1 MRLPHTLVNTSP
13 ARSLNAGPAF
23 THLNEREPMPRQ
35 PQLTPRQLAIVDT
48 VRSLLASRGYPP
60 TVREIGDSV
69 GLKSPSS
76 VKHQLDSLIQLG
88 IFSHDPRRSRTL
100 EVTPLGMSLDTET
113 GEYTRSSILHSLP
126 SSASESSEFAPATAT
141 VSVPLVGRIAA
152 GAPILADQHI
162 EDVFALP
169 RQLTGSGELF
179 MLQVS
184 GDSMVDAAIC
194 DGDWVV
200 VRRQPNAEQGEI
212 VAAMIDGEATVKVLS
227 RTDGHQWLLP
237 RNPDYSPIPA
247 DNAQIIGRIV
257 TVLRS
262 L

>member
-113 GEYTRSSILHSLP
+113 GNIRAPPSFTRYHLLP
-126 SSASESSEFAPATAT
+126 
-141 VSVPLVGRIAA
+141 VNHQNLPL
-152 GAPILADQHI
+152 
-162 EDVFALP
+162 
-169 RQLTGSGELF
+169 
-179 MLQVS
+179 
-184 GDSMVDAAIC
+184 
-194 DGDWVV
+194 
-200 VRRQPNAEQGEI
+200 
-212 VAAMIDGEATVKVLS
+212 
-227 RTDGHQWLLP
+227 LLP
-237 RNPDYSPIPA
+237 RFPCHSLA
-247 DNAQIIGRIV
+247 VSRQAHLSSQINI
-257 TVLRS
+257 
-262 L
+262 